1 MALAKRRNALP
12 AVIMLPLEGQEYCM
26 RIAYHRFN
34 MRRLRQIKFGKAAA
48 SRAPDVRR
56 PTSHAKLGFLIAI
69 KTNGCGSRIKQEH
82 SAYTGSIDR

>member
-1 MALAKRRNALP
+1 MAFAKRRNAPP

-26 RIAYHRFN
+26 RMAYHRFN
-34 MRRLRQIKFGKAAA
+34 MRRLRQIKFGRAA
-48 SRAPDVRR
+48 SRLPDLRR

>member
-12 AVIMLPLEGQEYCM
+12 AVIMLAAGRQEYCM
-26 RIAYHRFN
+26 RMAYHRLN
-34 MRRLRQIKFGKAAA
+34 MLRLRQIKFGKAA
-48 SRAPDVRR
+48 SRLPDVRR

>member
-26 RIAYHRFN
+26 RMAYHRFN
-34 MRRLRQIKFGKAAA
+34 MRRLRQIKFGKAA

-69 KTNGCGSRIKQEH
+69 KTTGCGSRIKQEH